1 MAAPIESGAPMET
14 GAVSVLVVDD
24 EPSLRLLCRVNLE
37 LDGFRVLEAGTVGE
51 ARETLTSEPVEVV
64 LLDVHVGSGDGRQL
78 LEELKAQ
85 DSSTRILMLTG
96 TADIATSN
104 LGAADK
110 VMAKPFDPAELV
122 ATVREL
128 ASLQKRRSGNG
139 DAT

>member
-1 MAAPIESGAPMET
+1 MAAGGAL
-14 GAVSVLVVDD
+14 VLVVDD

-37 LDGFRVLEAGTVGE
+37 LDGFRVLEAGTVNE
-51 ARETLTSEPVEVV
+51 ARETLDSEPIEVV
-64 LLDVHVGSGDGRQL
+64 LLDVHVGTGDGRQL
-78 LEELKAQ
+78 LEELRAH
-85 DSSTRILMLTG
+85 DSSTRVLMLTG

-128 ASLQKRRSGNG
+128 VELDRRPRGNG
-139 DAT
+139 DSST